1 MLQEVQKERGHTQ
14 VRNRI
19 NRKRMETT
27 LAPTLE
33 LMPETQLVPVHQ
45 QVTDLVADGIEY
57 AEVLDEEKYQKSFIT
72 ANSQPI
78 TMERL
83 ASDCII
89 PVFAKD
95 NEVCISHQS
104 FISAVYDAV
113 REFYSG
119 ETVDEPLIRVSHIIR
134 GRIPEAIHKK
144 TSELLPTDK
153 TMYFERMAF
162 CINIPSISQDVNG
175 NTLNLSVVGVKSYG
189 KDNLNGKLTSQR
201 FSLAVSFNNQVCCNQ
216 CIFTDGYRDDI
227 RAKREREIY
236 YSTLS
241 LLNMY
246 DKAKQLYLLRDLGE
260 LSINEQQFAL
270 LLGRM
275 RLYSYLPPAMQRGI
289 PQLLITDSMVN
300 NVAKQ
305 YYRDENFRAENNGEI
320 SLWKFYNLITGATKS
335 SYIDSFLSRSA
346 NATETVLGIASALR
360 HEESGYDW
368 FLG

>member
-1 MLQEVQKERGHTQ
+1 
-14 VRNRI
+14 
-19 NRKRMETT
+19 ME
-27 LAPTLE
+27 
-33 LMPETQLVPVHQ
+33 ETAVLVPSTTTALAVQ
-45 QVTDLVADGIEY
+45 DGIEE
-57 AEVLDEEKYQKSFIT
+57 AEIIGEEKYQKSFIT

-78 TMERL
+78 TLELL

-113 REFYSG
+113 KEFYSG
-119 ETVDEPLIRVSHIIR
+119 EQVDEPLIRVSHIIR
-134 GRIPEAIHKK
+134 GRTPEAIHKK
-144 TSELLPTDK
+144 TNELLPTDK

-189 KDNLNGKLTSQR
+189 RENLNGKLTAQK
-201 FSLAVSFNNQVCCNQ
+201 FSIAVSFNNQVCCNQ

-236 YSTLS
+236 FSTLS

-246 DKAKQLYLLRDLGE
+246 DTAKQLYLLRDLGE

-275 RLYSYLPPAMQRGI
+275 RLYSYLPPGKAAR
-289 PQLLITDSMVN
+289 V
-300 NVAKQ
+300 
-305 YYRDENFRAENNGEI
+305 
-320 SLWKFYNLITGATKS
+320 
-335 SYIDSFLSRSA
+335 
-346 NATETVLGIASALR
+346 
-360 HEESGYDW
+360 
-368 FLG
+368 